1 MDTMLDQVNFQTS
14 MKNIPLGGRREYVM
28 QLSHSTAKVV
38 KNMAWQA
45 LFILTAAQPERK
57 ETFGFCSQKKKPIIE
72 EMKPFEADLVA
83 SVEWRENVSNE
94 LQQKLKNDCRQI
106 DTDKNVIVAADKSNN
121 FYRMSPKKY
130 DEFMTNHITTDYT
143 QADIADFDNVTR
155 EDKRIAEDLGIAE
168 RVPITSKREAFSS
181 LKDHKDDFQNNPKG
195 RILNPCKPE
204 LGKVSKQL
212 LDPINVKL
220 RKMTGLMQWK
230 NSLSVIQWF
239 SKLED
244 KQSYSFIEYDICDF
258 YASISEQLL
267 EDAFNW
273 ASDLI
278 FIPERTKEIVFH
290 VRKTFLFYK
299 GQPYKKTNTPS
310 FDVPMGAYDSA
321 EVCDLV
327 GLYLLTLIRHLPVVS
342 GIYRDDA
349 LCLSNL
355 SPSDTDDIKKQI
367 QRIYSEQGLKIKIN
381 ANKKVTNF
389 LDLTLDLQT
398 GQYKTFRKENNTPIY
413 VHAQSNHPP
422 SVKQNIPLAV
432 NRRLNILSSDEQMFN
447 QVVAPYQVALDNAG
461 YSHKLKYEKLDIH
474 KMNKKTQKKNKKQ
487 RKRRIFWFNPPYD
500 MAVKT
505 KIGKK
510 FLDVSLLVMFYD
522 HISTDIL

>member
-1 MDTMLDQVNFQTS
+1 
-14 MKNIPLGGRREYVM
+14 M
-28 QLSHSTAKVV
+28 Q
-38 KNMAWQA
+38 
-45 LFILTAAQPERK
+45 
-57 ETFGFCSQKKKPIIE
+57 C
-72 EMKPFEADLVA
+72 
-83 SVEWRENVSNE
+83 
-94 LQQKLKNDCRQI
+94 
-106 DTDKNVIVAADKSNN
+106 
-121 FYRMSPKKY
+121 
-130 DEFMTNHITTDYT
+130 
-143 QADIADFDNVTR
+143 IADFDNVTR

-273 ASDLI
+273 ASELI

-327 GLYLLTLIRHLPVVS
+327 GLYLLTLIRHKF
-342 GIYRDDA
+342 GEF
-349 LCLSNL
+349 
-355 SPSDTDDIKKQI
+355 I
-367 QRIYSEQGLKIKIN
+367 QSK
-381 ANKKVTNF
+381 A
-389 LDLTLDLQT
+389 
-398 GQYKTFRKENNTPIY
+398 
-413 VHAQSNHPP
+413 
-422 SVKQNIPLAV
+422 
-432 NRRLNILSSDEQMFN
+432 
-447 QVVAPYQVALDNAG
+447 
-461 YSHKLKYEKLDIH
+461 
-474 KMNKKTQKKNKKQ
+474 
-487 RKRRIFWFNPPYD
+487 
-500 MAVKT
+500 
-505 KIGKK
+505 
-510 FLDVSLLVMFYD
+510 
-522 HISTDIL
+522 